1 MSHVLRQQLANGKD
15 GALNPAHTNP
25 PCVLTVVIYSD
36 KIEKCSSGFGG
47 RKEGSEEGT
56 FMGMIGVTGQD
67 EPNESKGYHMT
78 PDYSPCPVTRLR
90 RQMSAILR

>member
-1 MSHVLRQQLANGKD
+1 MLPRS
-15 GALNPAHTNP
+15 
-25 PCVLTVVIYSD
+25 
-36 KIEKCSSGFGG
+36 CSSSFGG
-47 RKEGSEEGT
+47 REEEPEEGT

-67 EPNESKGYHMT
+67 VPNESKGYHMT